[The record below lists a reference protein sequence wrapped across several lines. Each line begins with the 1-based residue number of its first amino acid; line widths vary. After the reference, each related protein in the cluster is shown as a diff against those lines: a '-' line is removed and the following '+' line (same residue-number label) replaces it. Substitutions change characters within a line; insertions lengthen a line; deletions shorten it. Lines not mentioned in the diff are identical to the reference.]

1 MFVRSSDRLPAFT
14 AGDNCT
20 LREILN
26 PAKDRALVS
35 VGYSLARAVV
45 EPGESTTPHLLTASE
60 VYYVLKGEGLMHI
73 GDETQV
79 IQTGDAVYIPPEAV
93 QFVECHSSEKLEF
106 LCIVEP
112 AWTQSCERVIG

>member
-20 LREILN
+20 LKEILN
-26 PAKDRALVS
+26 PAKDRALES
-35 VGYSLARAVV
+35 VGYSLAHAVV
-45 EPGESTTPHLLTASE
+45 EPGESTKPHVLTASE
-60 VYYVLKGEGLMHI
+60 VYYVLKGKGLMHI

-79 IQTGDAVYIPPEAV
+79 IQSGDAVYIPPQAV
-93 QFVECHSSEKLEF
+93 QFVECLAAEKLEF

-112 AWTQSCERVIG
+112 AWTESCERVIS